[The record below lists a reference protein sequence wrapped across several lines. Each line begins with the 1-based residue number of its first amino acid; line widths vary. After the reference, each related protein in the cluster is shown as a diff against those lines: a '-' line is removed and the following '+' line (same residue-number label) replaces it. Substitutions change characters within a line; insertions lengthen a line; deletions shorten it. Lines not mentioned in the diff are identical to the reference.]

1 MPSAIDFFKN
11 DIKDNNYD
19 GFLLSEFI
27 EPNHDDD
34 VFHSRK
40 RINKEEKERVR
51 KDGINNYI
59 KNLYEFIS
67 IKDIDSLINQ
77 ITFGEEFDANTK
89 QKLFDITGNNFD
101 NFKLYTNNIVGS
113 INYQGKQ
120 FNINCRFGNE
130 FLQYMIASSSGF
142 LELENLGNIN
152 NSVGLGE
159 WILIYY
165 WKIQLKKAFSFGM
178 YKSYKGKSANLS
190 TVRGN
195 ININSYIRKTYFDGK
210 IDCNYKEHSYNN
222 IINYTISLALK
233 KVFKKDEYRQI
244 VEDIYEIKNAFDS
257 IQHKKINLKL
267 ETNNKVLNPFYV
279 KYNEVYKLSLNI
291 LNNNFSSIGEESQDF
306 SAFLFDISLLFEHH
320 IRKILQ
326 QKFSLFQKNKEEF
339 SVPNGIFE
347 NKLFPDVII
356 DHGDNKISIF
366 DVKYKYFNKTHG
378 VDREDRF
385 QLTSYVATH
394 LSKYEIIECGF
405 IYPSNEKYN
414 FENKQTINICKNE
427 IPFKIYLYEV
437 DISNTFFKK
446 QRSNDICFIN
456 KFKEIPNDPT

>member
-1 MPSAIDFFKN
+1 MPSAIEFFKN
-11 DIKDNNYD
+11 NIKDNNYD
-19 GFLLSEFI
+19 GFLLSELI
-27 EPNHDDD
+27 EPNKDDD
-34 VFHSRK
+34 VFHSK
-40 RINKEEKERVR
+40 RNHKEKFR
-51 KDGINNYI
+51 KDGICDYV
-59 KNLYEFIS
+59 KELHSFIS
-67 IKDIDSLINQ
+67 IEDIDSFINQ
-77 ITFGEEFDANTK
+77 ITFEEEFDANTK
-89 QKLFDITGNNFD
+89 QKLFDISGNRFD
-101 NFKLYTNNIVGS
+101 NLKLYTNNIVGS

-159 WILIYY
+159 WLLIYY
-165 WKIQLKKAFSFGM
+165 WKIQLKKAFSLGM
-178 YKSYKGKSANLS
+178 YKSYKEKNANLS
-190 TVRGN
+190 IVRGN
-195 ININSYIRKTYFDGK
+195 ININSYIRKTHFDGK
-210 IDCNYKEHSYNN
+210 VDCNYKEHSYDN

-267 ETNNKVLNPFYV
+267 ETSHKVLNPFYA

-291 LNNNFSSIGEESQDF
+291 LNNNFASIGEGSQDF

-326 QKFSLFQKNKEEF
+326 QKFSLFQKNKKEF
-339 SVPNGIFE
+339 FIPNGIFK

-356 DHGDNKISIF
+356 DHGDDKISIF
-366 DVKYKYFNKTHG
+366 DVKYKHFNKANG

-394 LSKYEIIECGF
+394 LSKYEVIECGF
-405 IYPSNEKYN
+405 IYPSNSEYKPKRN
-414 FENKQTINICKNE
+414 QTLNICKEE
-427 IPFKIYLYEV
+427 IPFNIYLYEV
-437 DISNTFFKK
+437 NTSNIFLKK
-446 QRSNDICFIN
+446 QKDNDIKFIN
-456 KFKEIPNDPT
+456 EFKELENYSI

>member
-1 MPSAIDFFKN
+1 MSSAINFFKN
-11 DIKDNNYD
+11 NIKDNNYN

-27 EPNHDDD
+27 EPNKDDD
-34 VFHSRK
+34 IFHSK
-40 RINKEEKERVR
+40 RNHKEKFR
-51 KDGINNYI
+51 KDGICAYV
-59 KNLYEFIS
+59 KELHSFIS
-67 IKDIDSLINQ
+67 IEDIDSFINQ
-77 ITFGEEFDANTK
+77 VAFGEEFDANTK
-89 QKLFDITGNNFD
+89 QKLFDISGNNFD
-101 NFKLYTNNIVGS
+101 NLKLYTNNIVGS
-113 INYQGKQ
+113 INYKGKQ

-165 WKIQLKKAFSFGM
+165 WKIQLKKAFSFGI

-195 ININSYIRKTYFDGK
+195 ININSYIKKTYFDGK
-210 IDCNYKEHSYNN
+210 IDCTYKEHSCNN

-267 ETNNKVLNPFYV
+267 ETNNKVLNPFYA

-291 LNNNFSSIGEESQDF
+291 LNNNFASIGEDNQDF

-326 QKFSLFQKNKEEF
+326 QKFSLFQKNKKEF
-339 SVPNGIFE
+339 FVPNGIFE

-366 DVKYKYFNKTHG
+366 DVKYKHFNRTYG

-394 LSKYEIIECGF
+394 LSKYEVIECGF
-405 IYPSNEKYN
+405 IYPSNVKYN
-414 FENKQTINICKNE
+414 LQNNQTIDICQKQ
-427 IPFKIYLYEV
+427 IPFKICLYEV
-437 DISNTFFKK
+437 DMYNPFFKK
-446 QRSNDICFIN
+446 QKNNDMYFIN
-456 KFKEIPNDPT
+456 KFKELQNDPI

>member
-1 MPSAIDFFKN
+1 MTNAIEFFKN
-11 DIKDNNYD
+11 NIEDNNYD

-27 EPNHDDD
+27 EPDENDD
-34 VFHSRK
+34 VFHNKRK
-40 RINKEEKERVR
+40 YKEKFRIN
-51 KDGINNYI
+51 GIYDYI
-59 KNLYEFIS
+59 KELYSFIS
-67 IKDIDSLINQ
+67 SENIDNFINQ

-89 QKLFDITGNNFD
+89 QKLFDISGNNFD
-101 NFKLYTNNIVGS
+101 NLKLYTNNIVGS
-113 INYQGKQ
+113 INYKGKQ

-165 WKIQLKKAFSFGM
+165 WKIQLKKAFSLGM
-178 YKSYKGKSANLS
+178 YKSYKEKSANLS
-190 TVRGN
+190 TVRGS

-210 IDCNYKEHSYNN
+210 IDCNYKEHSYDN

-257 IQHKKINLKL
+257 IKHKKINLKL
-267 ETNNKVLNPFYV
+267 ETDNKVLNPFYA

-291 LNNNFSSIGEESQDF
+291 LNNDFASIGEDSQDF

-320 IRKILQ
+320 IRKVLQ

-339 SVPNGIFE
+339 CIPNGVYE
-347 NKLFPDVII
+347 NKLFPDIII

-366 DVKYKYFNKTHG
+366 DVKYKHFNKTHG

-385 QLTSYVATH
+385 QLTSYVATY
-394 LSKYEIIECGF
+394 LSEYEIIECGF
-405 IYPSNEKYN
+405 IYPSNEKYDL
-414 FENKQTINICKNE
+414 ENNQTINICKKK
-427 IPFKIYLYEV
+427 IPFKIYLYEI
-437 DISNTFFKK
+437 DTLKTFLNQKSYDKF
-446 QRSNDICFIN
+446 FIN
-456 KFKEIPNDPT
+456 KFKEL